1 MNKFFKIILS
11 LSLLLAVHSSAS
23 ASVFRTIFNTDTQ
36 YLVVEMLDDDLAHLE
51 FSVRSKQPSTYKP
64 LYTSPMVMKNDYSGP
79 TNLSTDGNII
89 ETSAMKL
96 EIVKNNNQI
105 CVRFI
110 DKMKANERL
119 TTVCPV
125 NLDQGLKGIDI
136 EPGKIQ
142 NIYGLGQNLS
152 QVALGKADGD
162 RISQGGAREGS
173 YKDNQPLGNGF
184 EGIDN
189 GGMVGNVQIPVYYA
203 VGPDN
208 LNYALFMDNVYWQ
221 KWDFTKNWWQAR
233 MFGDQLRLYFMTGR
247 DLPDLRAD
255 FMQLTGTPPVPP
267 RKSFGLWV
275 SEFGYDNWDEI
286 DTLIA
291 GLRQDEFPL
300 DGFVLD
306 LNWFGG
312 IATQDASK
320 SNMGRLNWDENQ
332 DEQDQQN
339 CLLGEWKECGKTIT
353 YPYFFDNPSAKIK
366 AYADDGIR
374 LTAIEESY
382 LANTVDTFSEM
393 PSELTAYKRTNG
405 NCDPGNQLLNDT
417 VTGFWGKGRMID
429 WSDPVAGQWLH
440 DNRRYPNLVK
450 KGINAHWTDLGEPET
465 FDAGACYEGVETTV
479 DGLKNQHPDIHNLH
493 NLLWNKSIWDGYVS
507 MQGTMDDLGITN
519 PRPFIVTRSGAA
531 GTQRY
536 GTAMWSGDIGS
547 RLELLA
553 SHANAQMQMSFSGI
567 DYYGSD
573 VGGFRREVMPGNK
586 NIPGPFYTAY
596 QDELFTQW
604 FANASWFDVPVRP
617 HTDNE
622 FNTPDNNPS
631 CASNI
636 GNRQPSCYETAPD
649 HVGKKQSNLAN
660 IRQRYELLPYYYSLA
675 YRAYLDGEPLIPP
688 PLFYYQNDPGLRLV
702 GNEKLI
708 GRDIL
713 VGMVAKH
720 GEYERNVYLP
730 AGQWVNYYSQEW
742 VDSKGETVINIPTY
756 RDGIFRLPAFVRA
769 GAILPQMYVDEHTKD
784 AYGDRRNGSRHDELI
799 VNVYADETPSAFTLY
814 EDNGLT
820 LNYTDQGRPLYE
832 YRTTSISQQQTG
844 NIVNISID
852 SAINQQGMESVTT
865 PYPGAVMNR
874 ANIVK
879 LVVKNAYATSVTL
892 DGQALPEKNS
902 EAEFNAA
909 SSGWYNAGEN
919 LVLAKTDKMAVSTP
933 KSFYFRLKTVTHP
946 TTSVNFICDRGFTSF
961 GQSIYVTG
969 NLAELGNWNPAQ
981 AVKLDPNIYYDYIM
995 RSDTSLPGPTAPVW
1009 TGVISKL
1016 PANTAIEWKC
1026 IRREEGDSFNNDT
1039 VTWEAGANN
1048 RLNTTVYGYAGHS
1061 YGKM

>member
-1 MNKFFKIILS
+1 MHYFFKTILT
-11 LSLLLAVHSSAS
+11 LCMLLVLHTSAS
-23 ASVFRTIFNTDTQ
+23 ASLFRTKFKTDTQ
-36 YLVVEMLDDDLAHLE
+36 YLIVEILDDDLAHFE
-51 FSVRSKQPSTYKP
+51 FSTSSREPPTDQP
-64 LYTSPMVMKNDYSGP
+64 LYTSPMVLKKDYSGP
-79 TNLSTDGNII
+79 SSLSIDGNII

-105 CVRFI
+105 CVKFI
-110 DKMKANERL
+110 DTTKANERL

-125 NLDQGLKGIDI
+125 NLDQGLKGLDI

-152 QVALGKADGD
+152 QVAPGVADGD
-162 RISQGGAREGS
+162 RISQGVAREGS
-173 YKDNQPLGNGF
+173 YSNNQPLGNGF
-184 EGIDN
+184 EGIPN

-203 VGPDN
+203 LGADN

-221 KWDFTKNWWQAR
+221 KWDFSKNWWQAR
-233 MFGDQLRLYFMTGR
+233 MYGDQLRFYFMTGE
-247 DLPDLRAD
+247 DLPHLRAA

-286 DTLIA
+286 DTLLA
-291 GLRQDEFPL
+291 DLRKDEFPL

-320 SNMGRLNWDENQ
+320 SNMGRLNWDRNQ
-332 DEQDQQN
+332 DDLNQQN
-339 CLLGEWKECGKTIT
+339 CLLGDTAQCGKTIT
-353 YPYFFDNPSAKIK
+353 YPYFFANPAAKIK
-366 AYADDGIR
+366 AYSDDGIR

-382 LANTVDTFSEM
+382 LANTVDTFTEM
-393 PSELTAYKRTNG
+393 PSDLTAYRRSNG
-405 NCDPGNQLLNDT
+405 HCDPDNQLLNDT

-429 WSDPVAGQWLH
+429 WSDPDARQWLH
-440 DNRRYPNLVK
+440 AHRRYPNLVK
-450 KGINAHWTDLGEPET
+450 LGVNAHWTDLGEPET
-465 FDAGACYEGVETTV
+465 FDPAACYEGVETTV
-479 DGLKNQHPDIHNLH
+479 DGLKNQHADIHNLH

-507 MQGTMDDLGITN
+507 MQGSTDDLGITN

-586 NIPGPFYTAY
+586 NIPGPFDIDY

-622 FNTPDNNPS
+622 FNTPDDNPS

-636 GNRQPSCYETAPD
+636 GHRLPSCYETSPA

-675 YRAYLDGEPLIPP
+675 YRAYLEGEPMIPP
-688 PLFYYQNDPGLRLV
+688 PLFYNQNDPNLRLM

-713 VGMVAKH
+713 VGMVARH
-720 GEYERNVYLP
+720 GEYERDVYLP
-730 AGQWVNYYSQEW
+730 AGRWINYHSREW
-742 VDSKGETVINIPTY
+742 VESRGGTSKNIPTY
-756 RDGIFRLPAFVRA
+756 RDGIFRLPTFVKA
-769 GAILPQMYVDEHTKD
+769 GAILPQMYVDEQTKD
-784 AYGDRRNGSRHDELI
+784 AHGNRSDGSRHNELI
-799 VNVYADETPSAFTLY
+799 VNVYADTTPSAFTLY
-814 EDNGLT
+814 EDDGLT
-820 LNYTDQGRPLYE
+820 LDYTEQGRPLYQ
-832 YRTTSISQQQTG
+832 YRTTSISQYQMD
-844 NIVNISID
+844 NVVNVTIG
-852 SAINQQGMESVTT
+852 SAINQHGMQSVTT
-865 PYPGAVMNR
+865 PYPGAVLNR
-874 ANIVK
+874 TNMVK
-879 LVVKNAYATSVTL
+879 LVVKNDRATAVTL
-892 DGQALPEKNS
+892 NGRALPKMYT
-902 EAEFNAA
+902 EAEFKAA
-909 SSGWYNAGEN
+909 RSGWYNAADN
-919 LVLAKTDKMAVSTP
+919 LVLAKSDKMAVSTA
-933 KSFYFRLKTVTHP
+933 KSFYFRLEAVAIP
-946 TTSVNFICDRGFTSF
+946 TTSVNFICDRGFTTF
-961 GQSIYVTG
+961 GQSIYVAG
-969 NLAELGNWNPAQ
+969 NLPELGNWDPAQ
-981 AVKLDPNIYYDYIM
+981 AIKLDPNIYYDYIN
-995 RSDTSLPGPTAPVW
+995 RSNASLPGPTAPVW

-1016 PANTAIEWKC
+1016 PANTPIEWKC
-1026 IRREEGDSFNNDT
+1026 IRRNEADSFNNNT
-1039 VTWEAGANN
+1039 VTWQAGGNN
-1048 RLNTTVYGYAGHS
+1048 KLNTSAHGYAGHS